1 MKEKVLQELKN
12 HEGHYISGE
21 EISVN
26 LQVSRTA
33 IWKCINQL
41 KDMGYIIESQTK
53 KGYRLLESP
62 DSLQPQ
68 EMKGNINT
76 EVIGRSIKFFDQV
89 DSTNLYAKRI
99 AEGGFLDG
107 SVIIAD
113 EQLNGRG
120 RMGRNWVSP
129 KGKGIW
135 MTIMLKPKINPADAS
150 KVTLLTA
157 CAVCKAIEEVSGLS
171 TKIKW
176 PNDIVLNGKK
186 LCGIL
191 TEMSAEIDE
200 INYLI
205 IGIGVNV
212 NIDLEDFPQELRDFA
227 TSMKIE
233 KGDGVVRKEL
243 AAAIINNFERYY
255 NGFIKTGSIR
265 DYISEYK
272 ERSAILGKEVKVASS
287 TFELQGTVVD
297 ISEEGQL
304 QLELQDGSMKEIISG
319 EVSVRGLTGYIS

>member
-1 MKEKVLQELKN
+1 MKEKILQELKS
-12 HEGHYISGE
+12 HAGFYISGE
-21 EISVN
+21 EISGS

-33 IWKCINQL
+33 VWKYINQL
-41 KDMGYIIESQTK
+41 KDMGYVIESQTK
-53 KGYRLLESP
+53 KGYRLVESP
-62 DSLQPQ
+62 DSLLPQ

-76 EVIGRSIKFFDQV
+76 EVIGQNLKFFEQV

-99 AEGGFLDG
+99 AEGGFEDG
-107 SVIIAD
+107 TVIMAD

-120 RMGRNWVSP
+120 RMGRTWASP

-135 MTIMLKPKINPADAS
+135 MTIMLKPKISPADAS

-157 CAVCKAIEEVSGLS
+157 CAVCKAIEEISGLY
-171 TKIKW
+171 TQIKW

-212 NIDLEDFPQELRDFA
+212 NIDLEDFPHELQAIA
-227 TSMKIE
+227 TSIKIE
-233 KGDGVVRKEL
+233 KGDMIIRKEL

-255 NGFIKTGSIR
+255 KGFIMTGSIK
-265 DYISEYK
+265 DYINEYK
-272 ERSAILGKEVKVASS
+272 ERSAILGKEVRVTSS
-287 TFELQGTVVD
+287 TLELQGTVVD

-304 QLELQDGSMKEIISG
+304 QLELCDGSIKEIISG

>member
-1 MKEKVLQELKN
+1 MKERILQELKN
-12 HEGHYISGE
+12 HAGHYISGE
-21 EISVN
+21 EISGI

-33 IWKCINQL
+33 VWKCINQL
-41 KDMGYIIESQTK
+41 KDMGYVIESQTK

-62 DSLQPQ
+62 DSLLPQ

-76 EVIGRSIKFFDQV
+76 EVIGQNLAFFEQV

-107 SVIIAD
+107 TVIMAD

-150 KVTLLTA
+150 KVTLLAA
-157 CAVCKAIEEVSGLS
+157 CAVCKAIEEISGLY

-212 NIDLEDFPQELRDFA
+212 NIELEDFPKELQAIA
-227 TSMKIE
+227 TSIKIE
-233 KGDGVVRKEL
+233 KGDEVIRKEL

-255 NGFIKTGSIR
+255 KCFIKTGSIK
-265 DYISEYK
+265 DYINEYK
-272 ERSAILGKEVKVASS
+272 ERSAILGKEVRVTSS
-287 TFELQGTVVD
+287 TLEIQGTVVD
-297 ISEEGQL
+297 ISEDGQL
-304 QLELQDGSMKEIISG
+304 QLELQDGTIKEIISG

>member
-1 MKEKVLQELKN
+1 MKERILQELKN
-12 HEGHYISGE
+12 HAGHYISGE
-21 EISVN
+21 EISGI

-33 IWKCINQL
+33 VWKYINQL
-41 KDMGYIIESQTK
+41 KDMGYVIESQTK

-62 DSLQPQ
+62 DSLLPQ
-68 EMKGNINT
+68 EMKENINT
-76 EVIGRSIKFFDQV
+76 EVIGQNLKFFEQV

-107 SVIIAD
+107 TVIMAD

-120 RMGRNWVSP
+120 RMGRTWVSP

-150 KVTLLTA
+150 KVTLLAA
-157 CAVCKAIEEVSGLS
+157 CAVCKAIEEISGLY

-212 NIDLEDFPQELRDFA
+212 NIDLEDFPKELQAIA
-227 TSMKIE
+227 TSIKIE
-233 KGDGVVRKEL
+233 KGDGIIRKEL

-255 NGFIKTGSIR
+255 KGFIKTGSIK
-265 DYISEYK
+265 DYINEYK
-272 ERSAILGKEVKVASS
+272 ERSAVLGKEVRVTSS
-287 TFELQGTVVD
+287 TLELQGTVVD

-304 QLELQDGSMKEIISG
+304 QLEMYDGSIKEIISG
-319 EVSVRGLTGYIS
+319 EVSLRGLTGYIS

>member
-1 MKEKVLQELKN
+1 MKEKILQELKSN
-12 HEGHYISGE
+12 KGHYISGE
-21 EISVN
+21 EISGI
-26 LQVSRTA
+26 LQISRTA
-33 IWKCINQL
+33 VWKYMNQL
-41 KDMGYIIESQTK
+41 KDMGYVIESQTK
-53 KGYRLLESP
+53 KGYRLIESP

-68 EMKGNINT
+68 EIKGNINT
-76 EVIGRSIKFFDQV
+76 EVIGQNLKFFDQV

-107 SVIIAD
+107 TVIMAE

-135 MTIMLKPKINPADAS
+135 MTIMLKPKIKPADAS
-150 KVTLLTA
+150 KVTLLAA

-171 TKIKW
+171 PRIKW

-191 TEMSAEIDE
+191 TEMNAEIDE

-205 IGIGVNV
+205 IGIGINV
-212 NIDLEDFPQELRDFA
+212 NIDLEDFPQELQSIA
-227 TSMKIE
+227 TSIKIE
-233 KGDGVVRKEL
+233 KGDRVVRKEL
-243 AAAIINNFERYY
+243 AAAIINGFESYY
-255 NGFIKTGSIR
+255 KGFMNTGSIK
-265 DYISEYK
+265 DYINEYK
-272 ERSAILGKEVKVASS
+272 EKSAVLGKEVKVTSS
-287 TFELQGTVVD
+287 SMELQGTIVD

-304 QLELQDGSMKEIISG
+304 QLKLHDGSIKEIISG

>member
-1 MKEKVLQELKN
+1 MKEKILQELKN
-12 HEGHYISGE
+12 HAGLYISGE
-21 EISVN
+21 ELSGI

-33 IWKCINQL
+33 VWKYMNQL
-41 KDMGYIIESQTK
+41 KDMGYVIESQTK

-68 EMKGNINT
+68 EVKGNLNT
-76 EVIGRSIKFFDQV
+76 EVVGQNLLFFEQL

-107 SVIIAD
+107 TVIIAD
-113 EQLNGRG
+113 EQLKGKG
-120 RMGRNWVSP
+120 RMGRIWVSP

-150 KVTLLTA
+150 KVTLLAA
-157 CAVCKAIEEVSGLS
+157 CAISKAIEEISGLS

-176 PNDIVLNGKK
+176 PNDIVVNGKK

-212 NIDLEDFPQELRDFA
+212 NIDLEDFPKELQAIA
-227 TSMKIE
+227 TSVKIE
-233 KGDGVVRKEL
+233 KGSGIIRKDL
-243 AAAIINNFERYY
+243 AAAIINQFERYY
-255 NGFIKTGSIR
+255 NGFIKTGSIKA
-265 DYISEYK
+265 YINEYK
-272 ERSAILGKEVKVASS
+272 EKSAVLGKKVSVISS
-287 TFELQGTVVD
+287 TLELQGTVID

-304 QLELQDGSMKEIISG
+304 QLELQDGSIKEIISG
-319 EVSVRGLTGYIS
+319 EVSLRGMTGYIS